1 MFYIIIIAA
10 GAFQPLLLLKGEKKM
25 TTQTIFR
32 TGRIPLL
39 LFCDLYV
46 LWIKTDNFAGH
57 FKYPGKE

>member
-10 GAFQPLLLLKGEKKM
+10 GAFQPLLLLKGEKDDD
-25 TTQTIFR
+25 TDDFR
-32 TGRIPLL
+32 TGRNSIT
-39 LFCDLYV
+39 FICDLYV